1 REIVLDIERCI
12 DEAFE
17 RNEFFVVFQPKI
29 SLADGK
35 VKGAEALVRWNSSL
49 HGFVNPSVFIPVF
62 EQNGYVTRL
71 DFFVYQKVFEYQQ
84 EQIQQGRPVVP
95 ISVNV
100 SRLHQNPEKFVSAFT
115 SKFNQ
120 YSLTPDCV
128 ELELVERFAGASDK
142 ILIQLTELL
151 RGAGFK
157 VNMDD
162 FGSGESS
169 LNMLSEIPVDVIK
182 FDQRFLR
189 QAQTSKDSL
198 IILSE
203 TMNMVR
209 KLGKLTVCEGVETEG
224 QVEMLRSMDC
234 DLVQGFFYS
243 KPLSKDAF
251 TGYVARNI

>member
-1 REIVLDIERCI
+1 MDENIKNLREYGIT
-12 DEAFE
+12 F
-17 RNEFFVVFQPKI
+17 
-29 SLADGK
+29 S
-35 VKGAEALVRWNSSL
+35 
-49 HGFVNPSVFIPVF
+49 
-62 EQNGYVTRL
+62 
-71 DFFVYQKVFEYQQ
+71 
-84 EQIQQGRPVVP
+84 
-95 ISVNV
+95 
-100 SRLHQNPEKFVSAFT
+100 
-115 SKFNQ
+115 
-120 YSLTPDCV
+120 
-128 ELELVERFAGASDK
+128 
-142 ILIQLTELL
+142 
-151 RGAGFK
+151 
-157 VNMDD
+157 MDD

-209 KLGKLTVCEGVETEG
+209 KLGKLTVCEGVETED